1 MRAVVLASSQP
12 SWSLRARETLARC
25 LEIGLTRCPVL
36 AVAITMLLTGA
47 GMVLAVTAATAFC
60 VLPLGLVMGW
70 LLK

>member
-1 MRAVVLASSQP
+1 MRAVVLVSSQP
-12 SWSLRARETLARC
+12 SRSLRARVSLARC

-36 AVAITMLLTGA
+36 AVVIAMLLTGV

-70 LLK
+70 L